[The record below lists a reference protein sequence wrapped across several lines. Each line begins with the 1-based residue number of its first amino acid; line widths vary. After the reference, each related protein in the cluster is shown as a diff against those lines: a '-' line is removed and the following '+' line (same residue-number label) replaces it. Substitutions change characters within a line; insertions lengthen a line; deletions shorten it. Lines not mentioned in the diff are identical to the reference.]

1 LVRQH
6 NTFPVPWFHPSGNLR
21 KIVMQ
26 AASLELKNLVK
37 RYKSVLGVGPV
48 SLSAERGE
56 FIALLGP
63 SGCGK
68 TTTLRCIAGLET
80 PTEGE
85 ILMDGRRINERQ
97 PHKREIGFVFQ
108 DYALF
113 PHMTVA
119 ENVGF
124 GLRFREIRK
133 DKPEMRS
140 RIMQALELVNLHG
153 LEDRYPTQLSG
164 GQQQRVALARAIV
177 IRPKILLLDEPLSNI
192 DAALRQKMQIELK
205 NLQQKI
211 GITAI
216 HVTHDQQEA
225 FSLADKV
232 ALFNKGRL
240 VQFGPPDEV
249 YESPTD
255 SFVAEFIGDANFLE
269 GAIQSK
275 EGRLIL
281 KTESG
286 LELEL
291 DAGLSMNQKEMQ
303 PQVLM
308 TIRAQRIKLENVDQL
323 QGPNIIHGFIEQK
336 INMGDLFRF
345 IVRIGA
351 ADQLQGATGARG
363 MTMMVNK
370 YNTRE
375 SRQLP
380 SRGPVRIQLH
390 PSDLRPVK
398 IK

>member
-1 LVRQH
+1 
-6 NTFPVPWFHPSGNLR
+6 
-21 KIVMQ
+21 MD

-37 RYKSVLGVGPV
+37 LYKEVLGVGPI
-48 SLSAERGE
+48 SLRAEQGE

-80 PTEGE
+80 PTHGE
-85 ILMDGRRINERQ
+85 VLMNGELINDRQ

-119 ENVGF
+119 QNVGF
-124 GLRFREIRK
+124 GLRFREIKK
-133 DKPEMRS
+133 DKKEIRTRVMNTL
-140 RIMQALELVNLHG
+140 ALVNLEG
-153 LEDRYPTQLSG
+153 LEDRYPSQLSG

-192 DAALRQKMQIELK
+192 DAALRQRMQIELK

-225 FSLADKV
+225 FTLADKV
-232 ALFNKGRL
+232 ALFNKGKL

-249 YESPTD
+249 YESPID
-255 SFVAEFIGDANFLE
+255 PFVAEFIGDTNFLE
-269 GAIQSK
+269 GVIRTR
-275 EGRLIL
+275 EDRLFL
-281 KTESG
+281 ESDFG

-291 DAGLSMNQKEMQ
+291 DPTILHDGEKMERK
-303 PQVLM
+303 VLM
-308 TIRAQRIKLENVDQL
+308 TIRPQRIKVDTVDILEGKNIT
-323 QGPNIIHGFIEQK
+323 QGIIEQK

-345 IVRIGA
+345 LIRLGGQEASPEA
-351 ADQLQGATGARG
+351 AGSRG
-363 MTMMVNK
+363 VVMIVNK

-380 SRGPVRIQLH
+380 AQGPVRVQLH
-390 PSDLRPVK
+390 PKDIRTVRTQ
-398 IK
+398 

>member
-1 LVRQH
+1 
-6 NTFPVPWFHPSGNLR
+6 
-21 KIVMQ
+21 ME

-37 RYKSVLGVGPV
+37 YYKGVLGVGPV
-48 SLSAERGE
+48 SLRAGQGE

-85 ILMDGRRINERQ
+85 VLMDGERINDRQ

-119 ENVGF
+119 QNVGF
-124 GLRFREIRK
+124 GLRFRKIKK
-133 DKPEMRS
+133 DKKEVQS
-140 RIMQALELVNLHG
+140 RVMNTLELVNLQG
-153 LEDRYPTQLSG
+153 LEERYPSQLSG

-177 IRPKILLLDEPLSNI
+177 IRPRILLLDEPLSNI
-192 DAALRQKMQIELK
+192 DAALRQRMQIELK

-225 FSLADKV
+225 FTLADRV
-232 ALFNKGRL
+232 ALFNKGQL

-249 YESPTD
+249 YESPID
-255 SFVAEFIGDANFLE
+255 PFVAEFIGDTNFLKGVIRKRE
-269 GAIQSK
+269 S
-275 EGRLIL
+275 RFIL
-281 KTESG
+281 ETEFD

-291 DAGLSMNQKEMQ
+291 DPKILIEEEQTDRQA
-303 PQVLM
+303 LM
-308 TIRAQRIKLENVDQL
+308 SIRPQRIMVDSVDRLE
-323 QGPNIIHGFIEQK
+323 GKNIIQGYIEQK
-336 INMGDLFRF
+336 INMGDVFRF
-345 IVRIGA
+345 LIRLGGQDSSSEVVGTKAMVMI
-351 ADQLQGATGARG
+351 
-363 MTMMVNK
+363 VNK

-375 SRQLP
+375 SRRLP
-380 SRGPVRIQLH
+380 LNGPVRIQLH
-390 PSDLRPVK
+390 PEDIRPVNAK
-398 IK
+398 

>member
-1 LVRQH
+1 
-6 NTFPVPWFHPSGNLR
+6 
-21 KIVMQ
+21 MD

-37 RYKSVLGVGPV
+37 LYQDVLGVGPV
-48 SLSAERGE
+48 SLRAEQGE

-85 ILMDGRRINERQ
+85 LLMDGELINERQ

-119 ENVGF
+119 QNVGF
-124 GLRFREIRK
+124 GLRFRKVSK
-133 DKPEMRS
+133 DKKEVHS
-140 RIMQALELVNLHG
+140 RIMKTLELVNLQG
-153 LEDRYPTQLSG
+153 LEDRYPSQLSG

-177 IRPKILLLDEPLSNI
+177 IRPRILLLDEPLSNI
-192 DAALRQKMQIELK
+192 DAALRQRMQIELK

-211 GITAI
+211 GVTAI

-232 ALFNKGRL
+232 ALFNKGQL

-249 YESPTD
+249 YESPID
-255 SFVAEFIGDANFLE
+255 PFVAEFIGDTNFLE
-269 GAIQSK
+269 GVIQYR
-275 EGRLIL
+275 EDRFLL
-281 KTESG
+281 ETEFD

-291 DAGLSMNQKEMQ
+291 DPEILIDEQQRGR
-303 PQVLM
+303 QVLM
-308 TIRAQRIKLENVDQL
+308 TIRPQRIKIETVDLLE
-323 QGPNIIHGFIEQK
+323 GKNIIQGYIEQK
-336 INMGDLFRF
+336 INMGDVFRF
-345 IVRIGA
+345 FIRLGNQDESAGVAGTKGLVMI
-351 ADQLQGATGARG
+351 
-363 MTMMVNK
+363 VNK

-375 SRQLP
+375 SLRLP
-380 SRGPVRIQLH
+380 SKGAVRVQLH
-390 PSDLRPVK
+390 PKDIRPVSAQ
-398 IK
+398 

>member
-1 LVRQH
+1 
-6 NTFPVPWFHPSGNLR
+6 
-21 KIVMQ
+21 ME

-37 RYKSVLGVGPV
+37 LYKDVLGVGPV
-48 SLSAERGE
+48 SLSAGQGE

-85 ILMDGRRINERQ
+85 VMMDGELINDRQ
-97 PHKREIGFVFQ
+97 LHKREIGFVFQ

-119 ENVGF
+119 QNVGF
-124 GLRFREIRK
+124 GLRFRKVKK
-133 DKPEMRS
+133 DKKEVQS
-140 RIMQALELVNLHG
+140 RIMNTLELVNLQG
-153 LEDRYPTQLSG
+153 LEDRYPSQLSG

-192 DAALRQKMQIELK
+192 DAALRQRMQIELK

-225 FSLADKV
+225 FTLADKV
-232 ALFNKGRL
+232 ALFNKGQL

-249 YESPTD
+249 YESPID
-255 SFVAEFIGDANFLE
+255 PFVAEFIGDTNFLE
-269 GAIQSK
+269 GVIRSR
-275 EGRLIL
+275 EGRFLL
-281 KTESG
+281 ETEFD
-286 LELEL
+286 LALEL
-291 DAGLSMNQKEMQ
+291 DPKILNDGEQTGR
-303 PQVLM
+303 QVLM
-308 TIRAQRIKLENVDQL
+308 TIRPQRIKVEAVDLLE
-323 QGPNIIHGFIEQK
+323 GKNIIQGFIEQK
-336 INMGDLFRF
+336 INMGDLYRF
-345 IVRIGA
+345 LIRLGGQNVSSEVAGTRGIVMI
-351 ADQLQGATGARG
+351 
-363 MTMMVNK
+363 VNK

-380 SRGPVRIQLH
+380 SKGVVRVQLH
-390 PSDLRPVK
+390 PEDIRPVNTQ
-398 IK
+398 

>member
-1 LVRQH
+1 
-6 NTFPVPWFHPSGNLR
+6 
-21 KIVMQ
+21 ME

-37 RYKSVLGVGPV
+37 LYKDVLGVGPV
-48 SLSAERGE
+48 SLRAERGE

-85 ILMDGRRINERQ
+85 VLMDGELINDRQ
-97 PHKREIGFVFQ
+97 SHKREVGFVFQ

-119 ENVGF
+119 QNVGF
-124 GLRFREIRK
+124 GLRFRKVRQ
-133 DKPEMRS
+133 DKKEVQS
-140 RIMQALELVNLHG
+140 RIMKTLELVNLEG
-153 LEDRYPTQLSG
+153 LEDRYPSQLSG

-177 IRPKILLLDEPLSNI
+177 IRPRILLLDEPLSNI

-225 FSLADKV
+225 FTLADKV
-232 ALFNKGRL
+232 ALFNKGQL
-240 VQFGPPDEV
+240 VQFGPPDDV
-249 YESPTD
+249 YESPID
-255 SFVAEFIGDANFLE
+255 PFVAEFIGDTNFLE
-269 GAIQSK
+269 GIIRRR
-275 EGRLIL
+275 EGRFWLE
-281 KTESG
+281 TEFD

-291 DAGLSMNQKEMQ
+291 DPKIINDEEQTGR
-303 PQVLM
+303 QVLM
-308 TIRAQRIKLENVDQL
+308 TIRPQRIKVEAVDFLE
-323 QGPNIIHGFIEQK
+323 GSNIIQGYIEQK

-345 IVRIGA
+345 IIRLGGKDVSSEADGA
-351 ADQLQGATGARG
+351 GGIV
-363 MTMMVNK
+363 MIVNK

-380 SRGPVRIQLH
+380 SKGVVRVQLH
-390 PSDLRPVK
+390 PEDIRPVNTQ
-398 IK
+398 

>member
-1 LVRQH
+1 
-6 NTFPVPWFHPSGNLR
+6 
-21 KIVMQ
+21 ME

-37 RYKSVLGVGPV
+37 LYQDVLGVGPV
-48 SLSAERGE
+48 SLRAEQGE

-85 ILMDGRRINERQ
+85 VLMDGELINERQ

-119 ENVGF
+119 QNVGF
-124 GLRFREIRK
+124 GLRFRKVKK
-133 DKPEMRS
+133 DKSEIQS
-140 RIMQALELVNLHG
+140 RIMKTLELVNLQG
-153 LEDRYPTQLSG
+153 LEDRYPSQLSG

-177 IRPKILLLDEPLSNI
+177 IRPRILLLDEPLSNI
-192 DAALRQKMQIELK
+192 DAALRQRMQIELK

-232 ALFNKGRL
+232 ALFNKGQL

-249 YESPTD
+249 YESPID
-255 SFVAEFIGDANFLE
+255 PFVAEFIGDTNFLE
-269 GAIQSK
+269 GIIRSR
-275 EGRLIL
+275 EDRFLL
-281 KTESG
+281 ETEYD
-286 LELEL
+286 LEL
-291 DAGLSMNQKEMQ
+291 DLDPEIIIDGEQIGR
-303 PQVLM
+303 QVLM
-308 TIRAQRIKLENVDQL
+308 TIRPQRVKVETVDLLE
-323 QGPNIIHGFIEQK
+323 GKNIIQGYIEKK
-336 INMGDLFRF
+336 INMGDVFRF
-345 IVRIGA
+345 LIRLG
-351 ADQLQGATGARG
+351 DQDVSAKNAGTKGLV
-363 MTMMVNK
+363 MIVNK

-375 SRQLP
+375 SRRLP
-380 SRGPVRIQLH
+380 SKGSVRVQLH
-390 PSDLRPVK
+390 PEDIRPVSAQ
-398 IK
+398 

>member
-1 LVRQH
+1 
-6 NTFPVPWFHPSGNLR
+6 
-21 KIVMQ
+21 ME

-37 RYKSVLGVGPV
+37 MYKDVLGVGPV
-48 SLSAERGE
+48 SLSAAQGE

-80 PTEGE
+80 PSQGE
-85 ILMDGRRINERQ
+85 VLMDGELINDR
-97 PHKREIGFVFQ
+97 PLHKREIGFVFQ

-119 ENVGF
+119 QNVGF
-124 GLRFREIRK
+124 GLRFRKEKK
-133 DKPEMRS
+133 DKKEMQS
-140 RIMQALELVNLHG
+140 RIADTLELVNLQG
-153 LEDRYPTQLSG
+153 LEDRYPSQLSG

-192 DAALRQKMQIELK
+192 DAALRQRMQIELK

-225 FSLADKV
+225 FTLADQV

-240 VQFGPPDEV
+240 IQFGPPDEV
-249 YESPTD
+249 YESPID
-255 SFVAEFIGDANFLE
+255 PFVAEFIGDTNFLE
-269 GAIQSK
+269 GVIRK
-275 EGRLIL
+275 REGRIL
-281 KTESG
+281 LETG
-286 LELEL
+286 YDMELEL
-291 DAGLSMNQKEMQ
+291 DPDILNNKEQ
-303 PQVLM
+303 TGQQVLM
-308 TIRAQRIKLENVDQL
+308 TIRPQRIKVEAVDLLE
-323 QGPNIIHGFIEQK
+323 GKNIIQGIIEQK

-345 IVRIGA
+345 IIRLGA
-351 ADQLQGATGARG
+351 QDPSPETTDTTGIV
-363 MTMMVNK
+363 MIVNK

-380 SRGPVRIQLH
+380 SNGAVRVQLH
-390 PSDLRPVK
+390 PKDIKPVNYG
-398 IK
+398 